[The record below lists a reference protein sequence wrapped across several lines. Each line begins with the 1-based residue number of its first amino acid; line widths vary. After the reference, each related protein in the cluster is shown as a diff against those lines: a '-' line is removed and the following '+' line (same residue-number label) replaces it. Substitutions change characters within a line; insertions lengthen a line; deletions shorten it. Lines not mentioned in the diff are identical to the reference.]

1 MSIDYIRNS
10 LETMRYFEKAS
21 ISETYSNG
29 GTDAYTVHYVHDNL
43 QFEVQSSVS
52 EEIILF
58 NSMEA
63 ASEWIH
69 LKTSSPVPQT

>member
-1 MSIDYIRNS
+1 MSIDYIRKS

-21 ISETYSNG
+21 ISETFSSG
-29 GTDAYTVHYVHDNL
+29 GTDAYTVRYIHDNL

-58 NSMEA
+58 NSVEA

-69 LKTSSPVPQT
+69 LKTDSPVMQN